1 MTNFKNVPKV
11 LRKQVY
17 LRSVLA
23 TIFLVASVLILI
35 FVRDFMFA
43 LPSVAV
49 FVFLA
54 INVGLLLYDCLTEQY
69 IAIEGICIDA
79 EFSPVRKH
87 LKAIYLETDS
97 GNYKILIRHKL
108 GAVGTTDRI
117 IVYVS
122 SRAKLYD
129 FDGRHIV
136 NGYYAMEVVK
146 K

>member
-23 TIFLVASVLILI
+23 AIFLVASVLILI

-43 LPSVAV
+43 LPGVAV

-87 LKAIYLETDS
+87 LKAIYLETDN

-108 GAVGTTDRI
+108 GAVGATDRI

-136 NGYYAMEVVK
+136 NSYYAMEVVK